1 MKYISSDNVSKK
13 GGANLEIPT
22 ALPPHYLIWS
32 IISLAI
38 IYIQYGVRKMKV
50 V

>member
-22 ALPPHYLIWS
+22 ALPPHYLIVYLLPTIPPRAKDLS
-32 IISLAI
+32 S
-38 IYIQYGVRKMKV
+38 
-50 V
+50 